1 MLLES
6 QGFKVNSMYIQALCR
21 DFGVRISA
29 ERGIDKQLYIIPINK
44 ISDRWLV
51 RYFNHK
57 ADVLRQTRETKVL
70 PPICSARERW
80 KDRKCLDYCDV
91 ANQCPYGARLRSARG
106 RAS

>member
-1 MLLES
+1 
-6 QGFKVNSMYIQALCR
+6 MYIQALCR

-29 ERGIDKQLYIIPINK
+29 ERGIDKQL
-44 ISDRWLV
+44 SDRWLV

-57 ADVLRQTRETKVL
+57 ADVLRQARETKVL